1 VESRDL
7 RQSVRAGDTGALV
20 LFVVDASAS
29 MRGAMRTA
37 KGTVLTLLQDAYEAR
52 DEVGFVAVAG
62 EEADVVLPP
71 TDSVTRAAR
80 HLKDLPTGD
89 RTPLPDGLRTA
100 RTVLERADP
109 DAAVVVLVTDGRA
122 NVAEGSPTA
131 ETRAAARE
139 LATADAETVVVD
151 AGDGGRAE
159 VTDLVC
165 DALDAE
171 RVPLSA
177 LSPERVTAAVEHN

>member
-1 VESRDL
+1 
-7 RQSVRAGDTGALV
+7 
-20 LFVVDASAS
+20 
-29 MRGAMRTA
+29 MRTA
-37 KGTVLTLLQDAYEAR
+37 KGTVLQLLQDAYEAR

-62 EEADVVLPP
+62 DEADVVLPP

-131 ETRAAARE
+131 ETRVAAHE
-139 LATADAETVVVD
+139 LATLNAETVVVD

-177 LSPERVTAAVEHN
+177 LSPERVAAAVDRN

>member
-1 VESRDL
+1 
-7 RQSVRAGDTGALV
+7 V

-37 KGTVLTLLQDAYEAR
+37 KGTVLNLLEDAYQQR

-62 EEADVVLPP
+62 DGADVVLPP

-80 HLKDLPTGD
+80 HLKELPTGD

-100 RTVLERADP
+100 HTVLERADP

-122 NVAEGSPTA
+122 NVADGSPTA

-139 LATADAETVVVD
+139 LATAGAETVVVD
-151 AGDGGRAE
+151 AGDGTRAE
-159 VTDLVC
+159 VTDIVC
-165 DALDAE
+165 EVLDAT

-177 LSPERVTAAVEHN
+177 LSADRVAAAVDHD